1 MPSVDIE
8 ELGDEHEARNDF
20 RRANGAPLVS
30 DPDNPEKSLRYR
42 RPSSYAKLL
51 DDESALTEWRIWRS
65 MTGVARSQ
73 ALAAKVAVCKD
84 EDKAEKKVL
93 RDEAADKG
101 SANEAADTGTALHAM
116 TARIEDQAD
125 TGFDPPDQYADDL
138 DAYTNFLCEFGLVSE
153 MTEVHMVNDAYR
165 AAGTADRIYKTTRP
179 LLLPSGAV
187 MEPGTLILADLK
199 TGKKLDFSLPGYCV
213 QLALYADGTLYDV
226 LTERRLPTPPID
238 RSWALLVHLPVGQAK
253 CTPLWVSV
261 DLGLKGALL
270 AFDVNEWR
278 NAWKAGRDGHDAFP
292 VEVVPDTGIGPEIH
306 MPGEDD
312 MHFEMLEF
320 IKLRITV
327 IRSHDKAKDRL
338 FREWPA
344 GVPTPKQGL
353 SDEAHIDKVLKL
365 LDSIEAEY
373 SLPFQNDPRV
383 LAGVHKS
390 EIAVR

>member
-1 MPSVDIE
+1 MATVDVA
-8 ELGDEHEARNDF
+8 ELEDEHEARNDF

-101 SANEAADTGTALHAM
+101 AANESADTGTALHAM
-116 TARIEDQAD
+116 TQRVEDQED
-125 TGFDPPDQYADDL
+125 LFEPPEQYRDDL
-138 DAYTNFLCEFGLVSE
+138 NAYVEFLNEYGLVSE
-153 MTEVHMVNDAYR
+153 MVECHMVNDAYR
-165 AAGTADRIYKTTRP
+165 AAGTADRIYKLTKA
-179 LLLPSGAV
+179 LVLPSGEI
-187 MEPGTLILADLK
+187 MLPGTLILADLK

-226 LTERRLPTPPID
+226 ITERRLPTPPID

-253 CTPLWVSV
+253 CIPLWVSV

-270 AFDVNEWR
+270 AYDVNEWR
-278 NAWKAGRDGHDAFP
+278 NAWKAGRNGHDAFP
-292 VEVVPDTGIGPEIH
+292 VEIATVEA
-306 MPGEDD
+306 DD
-312 MHFEMLEF
+312 DEMDVETEHGLLVDYV
-320 IKLRITV
+320 KLRISV
-327 IRSHDKAKDRL
+327 IRAHEKAGPKL
-338 FREWPA
+338 LLKWPK

-353 SDEAHIDKVLKL
+353 HDYDDLVRVMMVLDEL
-365 LDSIEAEY
+365 EAEY

-383 LAGVHKS
+383 VSGVHQS
-390 EIAVR
+390 ELPIR